1 VSAPGLLVVGH
12 YPLDPP
18 DRAPAVRIRAM
29 AEALGRLVPV
39 TLVVGTR
46 AERARQYPA
55 LLAEGT
61 LKRVAGVYVEAA
73 SSMMTVADWRF
84 LKAVRAA
91 GLPLAVYVRDY
102 YQRFPELYPP
112 RSAKERLMAVGYRA
126 TLAAYR
132 RLATTLFVPTE
143 GLGRLVA
150 PGRAELLPPA
160 GSVLT
165 PPPLARRLDQ
175 LLYVGANGPHD
186 GVDLAVAAVD
196 RLRSE
201 WPNVRLVLVLRRR
214 EAPAELPSFCRLVE
228 ASGPALEP
236 WLWSSA
242 LGLVP
247 RRDTAYN
254 RIALP
259 VKLFDYLAHGLP
271 VVTTEPGETA
281 RWVVTWGVGLAAAD
295 SPLAYAQAIAR
306 LLRDPA
312 LLARMSER
320 ALTAVAEEHNWDRRA
335 RTVLRALGVAVPA
348 DNT

>member
-1 VSAPGLLVVGH
+1 VNRRGLLLVGH

-29 AEALGRLVPV
+29 AAALGRLTPV
-39 TLVVGTR
+39 TVVTGTR
-46 AERARQYPA
+46 AERASRYPT
-55 LLAEGT
+55 LLAAGT
-61 LKRVAGVYVEAA
+61 LERMAGVYVETA

-84 LKAVRAA
+84 LRAVRTAR
-91 GLPLAVYVRDY
+91 LPLGVYVRDY
-102 YQRFPELYPP
+102 YQRFPDLYPP
-112 RSAKERLMAVGYRA
+112 RSAKERLMAVGYAA

-132 RLATTLFVPTE
+132 RLATVLFVPTE

-150 PGRAELLPPA
+150 PGSARLLPPA

-165 PPPLARRLDQ
+165 PPPLTRRPDQ

-186 GVDLAVAAVD
+186 GVELAVAAAE
-196 RLRSE
+196 RLRAE
-201 WPNVRLVLVLRRR
+201 WPTLRLVLVLRRR
-214 EAPAELPSFCRLVE
+214 EAPPDLPDFCRLIE
-228 ASGPALEP
+228 ASGATLEP
-236 WLWSSA
+236 WLWSST
-242 LGLVP
+242 LGLIP

-281 RWVVTWGVGLAAAD
+281 RWVVTLGVGLAASDTPVAF
-295 SPLAYAQAIAR
+295 AQAVAR

-312 LLARMSER
+312 LAARMSER
-320 ALTAVAEEHNWDRRA
+320 ALGAVAQEHNWDRRA
-335 RTVLRALGVAVPA
+335 RTVLAALGIVS
-348 DNT
+348 TEGT